1 MGWRSQ
7 EHLRSTPS
15 AGSLVSTPAQRLAS
29 SALRPQ
35 SASSVVR
42 KKVTISD
49 YGDFYKEK
57 RESKP
62 ESKQDNSA
70 LHESIK
76 QVCKNLLTQFNEL
89 INNYYD
95 VLR

>member
-7 EHLRSTPS
+7 EQLGKAPS

-29 SALRPQ
+29 SAIRPQ
-35 SASSVVR
+35 SASSAVR

-57 RESKP
+57 RERKP
-62 ESKQDNSA
+62 EPKQDNTA

-76 QVCKNLLTQFNEL
+76 QVGENGKYLVFTF
-89 INNYYD
+89 IKS
-95 VLR
+95 